1 MPDLN
6 KLQTPCIGISVN
18 LKEGTNCVAD
28 AYISSVIR
36 AGGVPVL
43 IPALK
48 DEESLIQILSKVDG
62 IVLTGGGDIDPDYFN
77 EIPIKEL
84 GEINELRDAFDIA
97 LIKLA
102 SARQIPILG
111 ICRGL
116 QVINVAF
123 GGSLYQDIISQYRS
137 PLLEHNQELPREE
150 PSHTVKIVKDSFLE
164 TITGK
169 TELQT
174 NSFHHQAI
182 KIPADDFLIAATS
195 SDGII
200 EAFEAPFKH
209 IYGVQW
215 HPENMTSTNED
226 MLNLFRFFINEA
238 SLFKQARSIHKQII
252 TIDSHSDTPMF
263 FEKNINIGQ
272 KNDLVKIDIPKMQ
285 EGMLDAVFMVAYLK
299 QGERDIESSKAAV
312 EKAMSIISQIHQ
324 QAEKN
329 KEIVGIAYSV
339 SDVERLKKEHKKAIF
354 IGIEN
359 GYAIGKDIDNLI
371 VYKKAGVS
379 YITLCHNGNNDICDS
394 ASSDP
399 EHNGLSEFG
408 RKIVRKLN
416 ELGIM
421 VDISHTSEKTS
432 FDVIGESKFPV
443 IASHSS
449 VKAICNHSRNLSDDL
464 MKAIAEKGGVV
475 QICFYSDFISSK
487 EKVTIKDAIDHIDY
501 AVKLIGI
508 DHVGIGTDM
517 DGGGGF
523 TGIDAANEAINI
535 TTELLRRNY
544 SPEDIEKIW
553 GKNLIRV
560 MNVVQN

>member
-102 SARQIPILG
+102 STRQIPILG

-272 KNDLVKIDIPKMQ
+272 KK
-285 EGMLDAVFMVAYLK
+285 
-299 QGERDIESSKAAV
+299 
-312 EKAMSIISQIHQ
+312 
-324 QAEKN
+324 
-329 KEIVGIAYSV
+329 
-339 SDVERLKKEHKKAIF
+339 
-354 IGIEN
+354 
-359 GYAIGKDIDNLI
+359 
-371 VYKKAGVS
+371 
-379 YITLCHNGNNDICDS
+379 
-394 ASSDP
+394 
-399 EHNGLSEFG
+399 
-408 RKIVRKLN
+408 
-416 ELGIM
+416 
-421 VDISHTSEKTS
+421 
-432 FDVIGESKFPV
+432 
-443 IASHSS
+443 
-449 VKAICNHSRNLSDDL
+449 
-464 MKAIAEKGGVV
+464 
-475 QICFYSDFISSK
+475 
-487 EKVTIKDAIDHIDY
+487 
-501 AVKLIGI
+501 
-508 DHVGIGTDM
+508 
-517 DGGGGF
+517 
-523 TGIDAANEAINI
+523 
-535 TTELLRRNY
+535 
-544 SPEDIEKIW
+544 
-553 GKNLIRV
+553 
-560 MNVVQN
+560 